1 MAVVNETPTRPLFSS
16 ATATRHSR
24 ALQTLGMCSAGITIV
39 SAWSLRCLRRH
50 QRYDNAAL
58 VDADESAASAEPLP
72 IEANQL
78 APTHS
83 ACPTQRQQ
91 GRVAGSQALCWS
103 RPSISAHKSSARL
116 GLAHGFLP
124 RLRIGNAPKHA
135 RDPRYFHCAG
145 KLRGSVRQLAAPG
158 ISVPPCIMEARDRLL
173 LCVHKTSAIPSSSC
187 VCLCPNS
194 PCNP

>member
-1 MAVVNETPTRPLFSS
+1 MVIVTFFVDDHGSCTMQVAKRAKFLSRSERAILAAYKQLEADGVIIAKPS
-16 ATATRHSR
+16 HS
-24 ALQTLGMCSAGITIV
+24 TGTV
-39 SAWSLRCLRRH
+39 
-50 QRYDNAAL
+50 
-58 VDADESAASAEPLP
+58 ASWVLNNLN
-72 IEANQL
+72 EANQL

-124 RLRIGNAPKHA
+124 RLRIGDALKHA
-135 RDPRYFHCAG
+135 RPRYFHCAG

-158 ISVPPCIMEARDRLL
+158 ISVPPSIMEVWDSLL
-173 LCVHKTSAIPSSSC
+173 LCARMSSAIRSSSC
-187 VCLCPNS
+187 VCLCPK
-194 PCNP
+194 CRGNP